1 MHSVYGLSGER
12 VILQTF
18 AEDLLLA
25 VGGESEIEG
34 LLGSLGIRVHYVQL
48 LCYMFYIH
56 RLI

>member
-1 MHSVYGLSGER
+1 MYGLSGER